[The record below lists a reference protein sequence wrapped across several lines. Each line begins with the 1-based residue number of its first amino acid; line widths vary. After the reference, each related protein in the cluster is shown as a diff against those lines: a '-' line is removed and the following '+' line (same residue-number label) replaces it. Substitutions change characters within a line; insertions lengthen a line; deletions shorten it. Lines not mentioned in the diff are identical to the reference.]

1 MPRSCTVCNHS
12 EREPIERAL
21 LARQPYRNISV
32 RFGLSASALV
42 RHRADHLPA
51 ALVRAHNSEE
61 ILRADSL
68 LDDVRHGEDRAERL
82 YRAAEAILGR
92 ALAAKDL
99 RTALQAIRA
108 AADVMAEGRQYLEL
122 RGDLTGEF
130 ELKKP
135 QKATQKIQVIAL
147 PKLIQTRPPDSPCR

>member
-1 MPRSCTVCNHS
+1 MS
-12 EREPIERAL
+12 RAANLL
-21 LARQPYRNISV
+21 LA
-32 RFGLSASALV
+32 LALW
-42 RHRADHLPA
+42 
-51 ALVRAHNSEE
+51 SG
-61 ILRADSL
+61 LRAQA

-82 YRAAEAILGR
+82 YNAAEAILRR

-99 RTALQAIRA
+99 RTAIQAIRA

-135 QKATQKIQVIAL
+135 QMATQKIQVIAL
-147 PKLIQTRPPDSPCR
+147 PKLIQTRPPPGG